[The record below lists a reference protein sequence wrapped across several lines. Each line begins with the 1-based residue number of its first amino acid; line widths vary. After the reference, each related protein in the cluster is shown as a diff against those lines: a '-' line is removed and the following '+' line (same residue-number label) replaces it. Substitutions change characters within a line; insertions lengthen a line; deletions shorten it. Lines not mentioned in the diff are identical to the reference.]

1 MNNNNNKG
9 KKLGGIILAALGVV
23 FLLAGIAIIVIGGNA
38 SRLEQ
43 AEPVDVYLAD
53 ETDQYVFANVQYM
66 TESVAYFEAMENMQ
80 FYIACDENWN
90 PAVICMHADDV
101 AQYQPYIDWLY
112 SDSYDDGPEEV
123 SVTGYAQPF
132 DAELE
137 ELVLEGFEECFGEG
151 IIDESSFADWFGN
164 YYLQV
169 GQKNG
174 AYRIASDGIYL
185 LLAAAVLL
193 TVGACL
199 LYEKPAEQ
207 TENAGPVIQDSHTG
221 RGVLGAALGALLGG
235 LLWTV
240 VEALGYV
247 SGWIGALIIFM
258 SYKGYEMFARKK
270 DTLGVVVSLVFGI
283 LVIIPATYLSYGW
296 MYYCNVN
303 ESVSGYIT
311 LTRALI
317 ELPSFLTAVDGW
329 SSFAGD
335 LIIGYAV
342 MILIGIVMFAGRKFG
357 KYKKNSTGNGIG

>member
-9 KKLGGIILAALGVV
+9 KKIGGIILAALGVV

-43 AEPVDVYLAD
+43 EEPVDVYQAQ

-80 FYIACDENWN
+80 FYIVCDENWS
-90 PAVICMHADDV
+90 PAVICMHTDDV

-112 SDSYDDGPEEV
+112 SDSYDDEPEEV

-132 DAELE
+132 EPELE
-137 ELVLEGFEECFGEG
+137 ELVLEGFADCFGEG
-151 IIDESSFADWFGN
+151 IIDEASFTDWFGN

-174 AYRIASDGIYL
+174 AYNIASVGIYL
-185 LLAAAVLL
+185 LLIAAVLL

-199 LYEKPAEQ
+199 LYEKPVEQ
-207 TENAGPVIQDSHTG
+207 PENAGPVVQESHTG
-221 RGVLGAALGALLGG
+221 RGVLGALLGALIGG

-270 DTLGVVVSLVFGI
+270 GTLGVVLALIFGI

-296 MYYCNVN
+296 IYYCNVN

-311 LTRALI
+311 LARALL
-317 ELPSFLTAVDGW
+317 ELPSFMTAVEGW
-329 SSFAGD
+329 SSFIGD
-335 LIIGYAV
+335 LIIGYMV
-342 MILIGIVMFAGRKFG
+342 MILVGIMMFAGRFFG
-357 KYKKNSTGNGIG
+357 KNKKNNAGNGIG